1 MGLVFTNEHERGSLG
16 TWIPFFLGV
25 GCSCSFSTPT
35 ISASFPCLSFREPLK
50 WSPLW
55 TPPYSLTAL
64 LLHLWLPLSRVLF
77 LANSNS
83 PFKTRLTCQLPC
95 SLPWAVLHAQYLLC
109 AYFFEVFKEKPGHDL
124 VSHTRCAQCEH
135 NQCLVN
141 KGNQFKWK
149 VTNTGLWIAICFF
162 LAHLWETVNCLREW
176 NPRWFIFAS
185 FTQHLALCLVHSR
198 C

>member
-1 MGLVFTNEHERGSLG
+1 MNTKEDHWALGSNFSLVWGVAVHLVPPPFQHHFPASPSENHLNGLPYGSH
-16 TWIPFFLGV
+16 
-25 GCSCSFSTPT
+25 PT
-35 ISASFPCLSFREPLK
+35 
-50 WSPLW
+50 
-55 TPPYSLTAL
+55 L
-64 LLHLWLPLSRVLF
+64 LQLCCYTCGSLSRVLF

-149 VTNTGLWIAICFF
+149 VTNTGLWIAICFS
-162 LAHLWETVNCLREW
+162 LAHLWETVKCLKEW